1 MSRSAWEA
9 IFMLAVLK
17 IPMIYLG
24 SVVWYAVRAEPRP
37 ETGPDELGVLAP
49 LDPCGWEDWKRSRP
63 RHPLSRGPLRPLP
76 RRTARRATVS

>member
-24 SVVWYAVRAEPRP
+24 GVVWYAVRAEPRP
-37 ETGPDELGVLAP
+37 ETGSDEVGVLAP

-63 RHPLSRGPLRPLP
+63 RPPASRGPLRPLP
-76 RRTARRATVS
+76 RRPARRATVS